1 MFREVVGFWKMMVLG
16 VKLKKFMKHP
26 FIEEKYESMI
36 EFGSEIISFHKQ
48 NCLLKKLQHKE

>member
-26 FIEEKYESMI
+26 FIEEKYESII
-36 EFGSEIISFHKQ
+36 EFGSEIMSFDKQ
-48 NCLLKKLQHKE
+48 NRLLKKLQNKE